1 MLHYMDTPT
10 NTHRPFARATDEV
23 LIGNLEAA
31 IAFNA
36 SPQLIANLVNE
47 IEFRKAGK

>member
-1 MLHYMDTPT
+1 MDTPT
-10 NTHRPFARATDEV
+10 NPHRPFAKATYEV
-23 LIGNLEAA
+23 LVGNLEAA

-47 IEFRKAGK
+47 IETRNSEVAR